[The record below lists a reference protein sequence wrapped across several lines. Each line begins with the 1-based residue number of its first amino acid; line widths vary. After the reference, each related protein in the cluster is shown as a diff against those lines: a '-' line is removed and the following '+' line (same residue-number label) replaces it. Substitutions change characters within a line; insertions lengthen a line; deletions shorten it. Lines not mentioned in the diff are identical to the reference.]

1 MHYQDIEEFQGQDL
15 REGKHRDFIPACRRH
30 FLSHRASLAAQ
41 TVASACN
48 AGDPA
53 SVPGSGRS
61 PGEGNGNPLQYSCL
75 QNPMDGGGW
84 RATVHGVAKS
94 QTRLNDFTFVLSLLR
109 AILDSGLMLRRQ

>member
-61 PGEGNGNPLQYSCL
+61 PGEGNGNPLQYFCL
-75 QNPMDGGGW
+75 ENSMDRGTW
-84 RATVHGVAKS
+84 ESIVHGVGKESAMTEHISTVVKN
-94 QTRLNDFTFVLSLLR
+94 RLV
-109 AILDSGLMLRRQ
+109 M